1 VLILDHKLKVC
12 QISDIYKGFS
22 TRYQFWSIKSF
33 SLRDLVVHHPPPSP
47 RESTHCVS
55 IKRNQRHII
64 LIAAMKFS
72 AIASIAFLRQVAGQS
87 SCPSELSQKV
97 DISSTETLYYEVI
110 DGVFCA
116 RMESESEGWL
126 GFGISP
132 DGGMVPS
139 EAVIG
144 LPDDG
149 TVLKYDLTSKAES
162 GVVAMSDEK
171 QTLMDTS
178 IEQADGTTIMTFAK
192 IMDEDQ
198 YPLVIGDNTCIYA
211 QAGSNTLGYHGGR
224 GSFTL
229 TLQESTTGTTSTA
242 APESTEPTNSG
253 SSGAYNDSGSS
264 SGNVARIGTVLLGAG
279 AIVAWFGL

>member
-1 VLILDHKLKVC
+1 MKL
-12 QISDIYKGFS
+12 
-22 TRYQFWSIKSF
+22 
-33 SLRDLVVHHPPPSP
+33 
-47 RESTHCVS
+47 
-55 IKRNQRHII
+55 
-64 LIAAMKFS
+64 S
-72 AIASIAFLRQVAGQS
+72 AIASIAFLRQVSGQS
-87 SCPSELSQKV
+87 SCPYQLSQKV

-132 DGGMVPS
+132 SGGMVPS

-149 TVLKYDLTSKAES
+149 TVLKYDLTSTAES

-171 QTLMDTS
+171 QTLMDAS
-178 IEQADGTTIMTFAK
+178 IEQANGMTIMTFAK

-211 QAGSNTLGYHGGR
+211 QAGSNTLGYHGGNR

-229 TLQESTTGTTSTA
+229 TLQGSTTGTTSTA
-242 APESTEPTNSG
+242 APESTEPTDSG
-253 SSGAYNDSGSS
+253 SSSAYNDSSSGNDSDSSSGNDSGSS

-279 AIVAWFGL
+279 AIVALFGL